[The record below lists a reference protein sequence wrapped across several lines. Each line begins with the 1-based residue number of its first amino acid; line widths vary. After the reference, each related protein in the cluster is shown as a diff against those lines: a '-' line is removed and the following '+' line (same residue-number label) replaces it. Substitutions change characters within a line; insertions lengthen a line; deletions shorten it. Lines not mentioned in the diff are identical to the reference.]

1 MKHKFDPI
9 LFSVLLSRLAA
20 VGHEMSITM
29 ELTARSSILNES
41 KDFSCS
47 IFDGKG
53 RLITQEEEV
62 LPIHTVAGALVLKEI
77 IKDFEND
84 VSQGDIFIC
93 NHPYRN
99 GSHLADL
106 SMTCPVFYKGNL
118 VFWTMTRAHH
128 LDVGSPVPSACRAD
142 APDIFSEGLKV
153 PPLRIY
159 SKGKEIYDVVNLYR
173 SNVRYP
179 DMWYDDMRAQ
189 VASVRIGEKRLVEL
203 CRKYSADVLNFYMDE
218 MINYSD
224 RMMTEEIKNMRN
236 GVYYGVAYSDNDGVG
251 NEDVLIKCKLT
262 VKDDMMEVD
271 LSESQD
277 QTKGS
282 TNSSW
287 GNTYAQVGTAILS
300 CISFNIPRNYG
311 CLRHINVKARKGSVV
326 NPTYPAATSN
336 CTIVVGDTIC
346 EAVWK
351 ALSECIPYNTP
362 AGWGKQSG
370 TNLQT
375 SGIDYRTGRPYGYQ
389 TFKASSGGG
398 AIWGHDGWNTT
409 LTMTTLG
416 ATRCQGVE
424 AEEVTVPHFIIS
436 HELWE
441 DSAGPGKWRGGFGS
455 KLIMKG
461 VKHDMTCV
469 FFGDG
474 FKHPPHGILGGKSGR
489 GGYHYVKSKEGKC
502 TYYDCNG
509 MFILRKDETYY
520 GFASGGGGVGNPK
533 ERDIDRVVRDV
544 KDGLVSIE
552 SAEEDYGVVIDPKTF
567 KVDLKATENIRNNF

>member
-1 MKHKFDPI
+1 MKQKINPI

-20 VGHEMSITM
+20 IGHEMSITM
-29 ELTARSSILNES
+29 ERTARSSILNES

-47 IFDGKG
+47 IFNGNG

-77 IKDFEND
+77 IKDFKND
-84 VSQGDIFIC
+84 INSGDIYIC

-106 SMTCPVFYKGNL
+106 SMACPVFYKDKL

-128 LDVGSPVPSACRAD
+128 LDIGSPLPSACRAD

-153 PPLRIY
+153 PPLRVY
-159 SKGKEIYDVVNLYR
+159 KKNKEIYDVVNLYK

-179 DMWYDDMRAQ
+179 DMWHDDMRAQ

-203 CRKYSADVLNFYMDE
+203 CRRYSPELITVYTEE

-224 RMMTEEIKNMRN
+224 RMMSEEIRNMPN
-236 GVYYGVAYSDNDGVG
+236 GKYYGSAYSDNDGVG
-251 NEDVLIKCKLT
+251 NENVLVKCKLT
-262 VKDDMMEVD
+262 IKDDIIEVD

-300 CISFNIPRNYG
+300 CVNPNIPRNDG
-311 CLRHINVKARKGSVV
+311 CLQHIKVKARKGSVV
-326 NPTYPAATSN
+326 NPIYPAATSN
-336 CTIVVGDTIC
+336 CTIVIGDTIC
-346 EAVWK
+346 EVVWK
-351 ALSECIPYNTP
+351 ALSQCIPYNTP

-375 SGIDYRTGRPYGYQ
+375 SGIDYRNGKPYGYQ

-416 ATRCQGVE
+416 ATKCQGVE
-424 AEEVTVPHFIIS
+424 AEEMTAPHLILL

-441 DSAGPGKWRGGFGS
+441 DSTGPGKWRGGFGS
-455 KLIMKG
+455 KLVMKG

-474 FKHPPHGILGGKSGR
+474 FKHPPHGILGGMLGR
-489 GGYHYVKSKEGKC
+489 GGYHFVEDKEGKR

-509 MFILRKDETYY
+509 MFVLHKDETYY

-533 ERDIDRVVRDV
+533 ERDIEKVLSDV
-544 KDGLVSIE
+544 KDGLISIK
-552 SAEEDYGVVIDPKTF
+552 SAKKDYGVVIKLSTFEVDCEKT
-567 KVDLKATENIRNNF
+567 KKNRES

>member
-1 MKHKFDPI
+1 MKVKFEPI
-9 LFSVLLSRLAA
+9 LFSVILSRLIS
-20 VGHEMSITM
+20 VSHEMSITM

-47 IFDGKG
+47 IFNGDGE
-53 RLITQEEEV
+53 LIIQEEEV
-62 LPIHTVAGALVLKEI
+62 LPVHTVAGSLVLKEV
-77 IKDFEND
+77 IKDFKND
-84 VSQGDIFIC
+84 INEGDIFIC

-106 SMTCPVFYKGNL
+106 SMACPVFYKGKIQ
-118 VFWTMTRAHH
+118 FWTMTRAHH
-128 LDVGSPVPSACRAD
+128 LDIGSPLPSACRAD
-142 APDIFSEGLKV
+142 APDIFSEGLKI
-153 PPLRIY
+153 PPLRIFY
-159 SKGKEIYDVVNLYR
+159 KGNEIYDVMNLYR

-179 DMWYDDMRAQ
+179 EMWYDDMKAQ
-189 VASVRIGEKRLVEL
+189 AASVHIGEKRIIEL
-203 CRKYSADVLNFYMDE
+203 CNKYGSEVLKYYSNELIKYSE
-218 MINYSD
+218 
-224 RMMTEEIKNMRN
+224 RMMVEEIESMKK
-236 GVYYGVAYSDNDGVG
+236 GVYYSKAYSDNDGVG
-251 NEDVLIKCKLT
+251 NEEILISCKLT
-262 VKDDMMEVD
+262 VYKDFIEVD

-287 GNTYAQVGTAILS
+287 GNTFAQVGTAILS
-300 CISFNIPRNYG
+300 CINPNIPRNAG
-311 CLRHINVKARKGSVV
+311 CLKHIVVKARKGSIV
-326 NPTYPAATSN
+326 NPIYPTATSN

-351 ALSECIPYNTP
+351 ALSKCIPKNTP

-375 SGIDYRTGRPYGYQ
+375 SGIDYRTKKSYGYQ

-424 AEEVTVPHFIIS
+424 AEEITVPHFVIL

-441 DSAGPGKWRGGFGS
+441 DSPGPGEWRGGFGS

-461 VKHDMTCV
+461 IKHDMTCV

-474 FKHPPHGILGGKSGR
+474 FKYPAHGILGGKHSRSGF
-489 GGYHYVKSKEGKC
+489 HFVESKNGHK
-502 TYYDCNG
+502 TFYNCNG
-509 MFILRKDETYY
+509 MFILHEDETYY
-520 GFASGGGGVGNPK
+520 GFAGGGGGVGDPK
-533 ERDIDRVVRDV
+533 KRSINKVLKDV
-544 KDGLVSIE
+544 KDGLISIK
-552 SAEEDYGVVIDPKTF
+552 SAKNDYGILIDQKTF
-567 KVDLKATENIRNNF
+567 KIKQILR